1 MSYILCPI
9 FTGTQISDPD
19 GNPLANGKIYT
30 YKAGTTTPITT
41 YQDDEDTPHTN
52 PIELDS
58 SAYVG
63 SIWLKTGV
71 NYKFVIT
78 DENGFIIPQ
87 GTIDNVSFS
96 SGGGGG
102 GSVPLPLNQIAFG
115 DDTSVTSSA
124 SFQYD
129 PATKMIQFWQEGDT
143 IVAPSF
149 TEGISYVDTG
159 YAEWALNGNAMDPES
174 GLYEQPG
181 IVVRANY
188 DGTVNT
194 FIPTLSVGSL
204 TVNTTLNGAVK
215 SVAGTSGLSP
225 VIATAGSVSVGPV
238 FPAISKTFS
247 ISITNFEQ
255 SLTASGFY
263 PTVPYFVPDVGAV
276 YRVSIRGSG
285 NSSSAG
291 SIQFK
296 LKIGPSN
303 STSDQTVYTLTT
315 TSASSGSN
323 VPFKAEMELTV
334 RSNGGSGTVFGS
346 GNFLNNGTT
355 GLSNSAVVVSNGSVQ
370 SVNFSVDTYISVS
383 AITASTNQSI
393 TVNQIVIQRVL

>member
-1 MSYILCPI
+1 M
-9 FTGTQISDPD
+9 
-19 GNPLANGKIYT
+19 
-30 YKAGTTTPITT
+30 
-41 YQDDEDTPHTN
+41 
-52 PIELDS
+52 
-58 SAYVG
+58 
-63 SIWLKTGV
+63 
-71 NYKFVIT
+71 
-78 DENGFIIPQ
+78 
-87 GTIDNVSFS
+87 
-96 SGGGGG
+96 
-102 GSVPLPLNQIAFG
+102 
-115 DDTSVTSSA
+115 
-124 SFQYD
+124 
-129 PATKMIQFWQEGDT
+129 
-143 IVAPSF
+143 
-149 TEGISYVDTG
+149 
-159 YAEWALNGNAMDPES
+159 
-174 GLYEQPG
+174 
-181 IVVRANY
+181 
-188 DGTVNT
+188 
-194 FIPTLSVGSL
+194 
-204 TVNTTLNGAVK
+204 
-215 SVAGTSGLSP
+215 
-225 VIATAGSVSVGPV
+225 
-238 FPAISKTFS
+238 
-247 ISITNFEQ
+247 
-255 SLTASGFY
+255 TASGFY

-355 GLSNSAVVVSNGSVQ
+355 GLSNAAVVVSNGSVQ